1 MFVKEVYLP
10 FGPGKKEMMKWSQP
24 ERRNHGDHLV
34 DHKNQKCQQQRK
46 VMKKK
51 NMFLPNCG
59 ETRSRR
65 LVYDLDKGLLSTNE
79 IRESDHNKSVVT
91 KNGEQFKAYLTRHR
105 FSSYSSKHII

>member
-34 DHKNQKCQQQRK
+34 THKNQKCQQQRK

-59 ETRSRR
+59 ERRSRR

-79 IRESDHNKSVVT
+79 IRESVRSQQ
-91 KNGEQFKAYLTRHR
+91 E
-105 FSSYSSKHII
+105 SSHKKRRAI

>member
-34 DHKNQKCQQQRK
+34 THKNQKCQQQRK

-79 IRESDHNKSVVT
+79 IRESDHNKSLVT
-91 KNGEQFKAYLTRHR
+91 KNGEQFKAFLTRHR
-105 FSSYSSKHII
+105 FSSYSSHLF

>member
-10 FGPGKKEMMKWSQP
+10 FCPGKKEIMKWSQP
-24 ERRNHGDHLV
+24 ERRDHLV

-59 ETRSRR
+59 ERRNRR

-79 IRESDHNKSVVT
+79 IRESDHNKSLVT
-91 KNGEQFKAYLTRHR
+91 KNGEQLKAYLTRHT
-105 FSSYSSKHII
+105 FSSYSSHLF